1 MLSVY
6 QISSGSI
13 EITSDISQSL
23 KKAYV
28 LGAANEGGGAIGT
41 LAAIFL
47 VKMLGVLGAII
58 LSGGISI
65 MLFIFICGVDISEF
79 ISERFEK
86 HLERKEERKIEKE
99 ERKTR
104 RDEYILAQRENIKKQ
119 REARRLEQEEK
130 QRNSKQIEEAN
141 DVKVPKIEPEQIK
154 INLNGRVIDDDEET
168 NVKGLKKIF
177 GKKNKEQ
184 SVAKTA
190 STIMADEEPKQ
201 ESLFVQEEEKKQDK
215 TKEVLQLGHTIAVEE
230 DNYVFPPVELLSKK
244 EKASLKGKVA
254 GLLVKNSTDFAA
266 APTLAIRGENPLI
279 VIDGVPYAN
288 MTMRDI
294 VADDIESVSVLKGA
308 TASALYGNRGA
319 SGAVM
324 ITTKSGAENKEPISI
339 SLASNTMFSA
349 GFLAI
354 PEKQSMY
361 GRGTNNK
368 YDKDAGN
375 SWGAALDGTIREQWD
390 PYLQA
395 YREYEYTAV
404 GKDNF
409 NNSPLNFS

>member
-1 MLSVY
+1 M
-6 QISSGSI
+6 
-13 EITSDISQSL
+13 
-23 KKAYV
+23 
-28 LGAANEGGGAIGT
+28 EGEY
-41 LAAIFL
+41 
-47 VKMLGVLGAII
+47 I
-58 LSGGISI
+58 LSGVPANAKITVSYIGYRTLYLKASDKGLSKIILAEDSEMLEEVVVTALGIKRSEKA
-65 MLFIFICGVDISEF
+65 LGYSVQKVTSETLQKVAGVD
-79 ISERFEK
+79 
-86 HLERKEERKIEKE
+86 
-99 ERKTR
+99 
-104 RDEYILAQRENIKKQ
+104 
-119 REARRLEQEEK
+119 
-130 QRNSKQIEEAN
+130 
-141 DVKVPKIEPEQIK
+141 V
-154 INLNGRVIDDDEET
+154 
-168 NVKGLKKIF
+168 
-177 GKKNKEQ
+177 
-184 SVAKTA
+184 
-190 STIMADEEPKQ
+190 ST
-201 ESLFVQEEEKKQDK
+201 SL
-215 TKEVLQLGHTIAVEE
+215 T
-230 DNYVFPPVELLSKK
+230 
-244 EKASLKGKVA
+244 GKVA

-375 SWGAALDGTIREQWD
+375 SWGAALDGTVREQWD

>member
-1 MLSVY
+1 M
-6 QISSGSI
+6 
-13 EITSDISQSL
+13 
-23 KKAYV
+23 
-28 LGAANEGGGAIGT
+28 EGEY
-41 LAAIFL
+41 
-47 VKMLGVLGAII
+47 I
-58 LSGGISI
+58 LSGVPANAKITVSYIGYRTLYLKASDKGLSKIILAEDSEMLEEVVVTALGIKRSEKA
-65 MLFIFICGVDISEF
+65 LGYSVQKVTSETLQKVAGVD
-79 ISERFEK
+79 
-86 HLERKEERKIEKE
+86 
-99 ERKTR
+99 
-104 RDEYILAQRENIKKQ
+104 
-119 REARRLEQEEK
+119 
-130 QRNSKQIEEAN
+130 
-141 DVKVPKIEPEQIK
+141 V
-154 INLNGRVIDDDEET
+154 
-168 NVKGLKKIF
+168 
-177 GKKNKEQ
+177 
-184 SVAKTA
+184 
-190 STIMADEEPKQ
+190 ST
-201 ESLFVQEEEKKQDK
+201 SL
-215 TKEVLQLGHTIAVEE
+215 T
-230 DNYVFPPVELLSKK
+230 
-244 EKASLKGKVA
+244 GKVA

-319 SGAVM
+319 
-324 ITTKSGAENKEPISI
+324 SGAENKEPISI